1 MFKEFPFTWGFMTVI
16 IARAER
22 ELPSVWLLLLQGAV
36 QKPCHL
42 SHRTETLWRKTN
54 AAFFSLSLSLKKK
67 LLNCLKKSDSDLQ
80 KSFLLVCLATV
91 RRTDPYNGM
100 SEGLIQISSKDW
112 KINPFSPNVVVK
124 GLFQCQFLILKVRSR
139 PPFSLFHEE
148 YLCYTPSPHPNERK
162 HEETEQHRRTC

>member
-1 MFKEFPFTWGFMTVI
+1 MSSQSQNRNSLKENKCC
-16 IARAER
+16 
-22 ELPSVWLLLLQGAV
+22 L
-36 QKPCHL
+36 
-42 SHRTETLWRKTN
+42 
-54 AAFFSLSLSLKKK
+54 FSLSLSFKKK

-100 SEGLIQISSKDW
+100 SEGLIQISIEDW
-112 KINPFSPNVVVK
+112 KINRFSPNVVVN

-162 HEETEQHRRTC
+162 HEDWATLTHLWEKLLPMSLGILRYRHLYLINQ